1 MSDAQA
7 FLGAGDLYIQRQ
19 DPATLVWGP
28 LHGPFDAE
36 KFEYKPNSEKLEKTS
51 KGKSTYGQVRAT
63 VFKPTAP
70 EFSVTLG
77 QANRENLPLALMGT
91 AADINVAGGTLTA
104 ESVTVTNV
112 GGWVELPWANLTA
125 TGFIV
130 TNAAGDTTYVRDT
143 DYLVN
148 LAMGWIK
155 FLSGSG
161 VLVNDVIKVTGT
173 HGAITGTRIDAG
185 TVNQLRARFILDGKN
200 LVDGTPVKATAKQV
214 AMSSDAGL
222 DLLGDN
228 FAEIPLTGSIETP
241 VGHTTGFEVELQ
253 TLA

>member
-19 DPATLVWGP
+19 DPVSLAWGP

-36 KFEYKPNSEKLEKTS
+36 KFEYKPNTEKLEKTS
-51 KGKSTYGQVRAT
+51 KGKNTYGQVRAT
-63 VFKPTAP
+63 VFKPSAP

-91 AADINVAGGTLTA
+91 AADINRAGGTLTA
-104 ESVTVTNV
+104 EEVTVTNV
-112 GGWVELPWANLTA
+112 GGWIELPWANIKEAGLT
-125 TGFIV
+125 V
-130 TNAAGDTTYVRDT
+130 TNAAGDNTYVRDT
-143 DYLVN
+143 DYLIN

-161 VLVNDVIKVTGT
+161 VSVNDVVKISGT
-173 HGAITGTRIDAG
+173 YGAITGTKIDAS

-200 LVDGTPVKATAKQV
+200 LVDGSPVKAIAKQV
-214 AMSSDAGL
+214 AMSSEAAF